1 MGYRSDVAYIV
12 KFESFQDR
20 DAYVSL
26 LLAKNDD
33 FLTRAI
39 EDTDHERTDQPVI
52 TYHETDIKWYP
63 EFEDVRAHTHIYKYA
78 YEVYDAVYRCVRVGE
93 DGYSEI
99 TEIDDTGE
107 LMDAIYPVHRL
118 VVDF

>member
-12 KFESFQDR
+12 KFKSFQDR

-33 FLTRAI
+33 FLTRAVNEI
-39 EDTDHERTDQPVI
+39 DHERTDEPVI

-63 EFEDVRAHTHIYKYA
+63 DFKSVQAHIHIYKYA
-78 YEVYDAVYRCVRVGE
+78 YEVYDAAYRCVQVGE
-93 DGYSEI
+93 DGA
-99 TEIDDTGE
+99 TEIDEIDDSGE
-107 LMDAIYPVHRL
+107 LTDSIYPVYRL